1 MQFKREKWELRQM
14 QAMPLRLK
22 IQMTAQRIESWY
34 GYWDSYNIRWE
45 DDGPPGVYLSFS
57 GGKDSTVLRHILKN
71 HCIAVYDC
79 PVVFVDTGLEYPE
92 VRNFAIQNADVV
104 LRPKMNFRQV
114 ILKYGYPVIGKNQ
127 ARYIRD
133 LQNAH
138 GQNDATVNLRL
149 TGYNRAGQYPPS
161 AAVFRAEF
169 NIEVPVGTRFSCE
182 DLNFVVTARMDTSED
197 TATGLSHRVTCET
210 AGAQANGYTGQLIPI
225 EYVDGLTHAELV
237 ELLIPGD
244 DEEDT
249 EVFRQRVLD
258 SFKSQAFGGN
268 QADYIEKVKAMPGIS
283 AVKVHPVWN
292 GDIAPSTLIPDAT
305 VTAWYTSAIAGL
317 SEPVAAWLTAVY
329 TAALNK
335 KLTVGG
341 TVKLVLLA
349 SNNTAPSET
358 LIDEVQTA
366 VDPTENAGEG
376 LGLAPIGHVV
386 HVTGV
391 EPVPVSITLNL
402 TYASGWNWE
411 AIKSYVEAVID
422 GYFAELAGTWATSDH
437 LTVRISQ
444 IESRILSECSDMIT
458 DIADTQIN
466 GKEENLVLGADSIP
480 VRGDING

>member
-1 MQFKREKWELRQM
+1 MFETKTYEALLASALARVSSGIDKREGSMVMNGVAPSMAELAQ
-14 QAMPLRLK
+14 LYIGLDFVF
-22 IQMTAQRIESWY
+22 TAT
-34 GYWDSYNIRWE
+34 
-45 DDGPPGVYLSFS
+45 YLA
-57 GGKDSTVLRHILKN
+57 TAPR
-71 HCIAVYDC
+71 
-79 PVVFVDTGLEYPE
+79 EYLIKRAAD
-92 VRNFAIQNADVV
+92 RNMS
-104 LRPKMNFRQV
+104 P
-114 ILKYGYPVIGKNQ
+114 
-127 ARYIRD
+127 
-133 LQNAH
+133 
-138 GQNDATVNLRL
+138 
-149 TGYNRAGQYPPS
+149 YPPS

-422 GYFAELAGTWATSDH
+422 EERLKDLDEVIVLCDTLNQYINLSYKRKYISGDQCHYWAEL
-437 LTVRISQ
+437 VR
-444 IESRILSECSDMIT
+444 
-458 DIADTQIN
+458 
-466 GKEENLVLGADSIP
+466 P
-480 VRGDING
+480 VRQKAFNWKRNDSNRAAALREAKANQELAKMGQMAQQIAEALARNP

>member
-1 MQFKREKWELRQM
+1 MFETKTYEALLASALARVSSGIDKREGSMVMNGVAPSMAELAQ
-14 QAMPLRLK
+14 LYIGLDFVF
-22 IQMTAQRIESWY
+22 TAT
-34 GYWDSYNIRWE
+34 
-45 DDGPPGVYLSFS
+45 YLA
-57 GGKDSTVLRHILKN
+57 TAPR
-71 HCIAVYDC
+71 
-79 PVVFVDTGLEYPE
+79 EYLIKRAAD
-92 VRNFAIQNADVV
+92 RNMS
-104 LRPKMNFRQV
+104 P
-114 ILKYGYPVIGKNQ
+114 
-127 ARYIRD
+127 
-133 LQNAH
+133 
-138 GQNDATVNLRL
+138 
-149 TGYNRAGQYPPS
+149 YPPS

-341 TVKLVLLA
+341 TVKLVIMASDYKAPTPTLL
-349 SNNTAPSET
+349 EE
-358 LIDEVQTA
+358 IQTA
-366 VDPTENAGEG
+366 IDPEQNAGEG

-391 EPVPVSITLNL
+391 TPEEVDIALHL
-402 TYASGWNWE
+402 TYASGWDWD
-411 AIKSYVEAVID
+411 AVKSYVEAVID
-422 GYFAELAGTWATSDH
+422 AYFVELSQDWASSDF

-444 IESRILSECSDMIT
+444 IESRILSECSNMIT
-458 DIADTQIN
+458 DIGGTKIN
-466 GKEENLVLGADSIP
+466 GQENNLALGPDSIP
-480 VRGDING
+480 ARGEVTDG